1 MASSL
6 ALNAQPH
13 VLALPKSKGLAL
25 LNEVLGEAEDYID
38 QNGDDCN
45 CDNPRCVRA
54 VDSNGRAIPGGTFR
68 IPKGCPIYL
77 SCVSCPGAQTPHK
90 AHYEC
95 RDCRESGA
103 MAHFDKGRFD
113 CVACIATSTRKNTIA
128 SEWLNRPVRDER
140 REAINDRTHEAAAT
154 IALRCQ
160 EIAAAADAE
169 GIDQAERGGRAAR
182 AEAMHHVRNQE
193 DRHEGESL
201 EAFIARKRQLEEER
215 TQAQRALERERLAAG
230 RPENV
235 PDDDPDLPPLPEGP
249 EGAAAAARI
258 EAAKQSLDAKVAALD
273 ECRAQVTRARTR
285 AIAAQEAAEQAA
297 SNAAA
302 QVEALEDPPS
312 AAELAAQAAREAAKE
327 TKRQKDRE
335 RRERD
340 RNARESAAAR
350 QEEQSRRGNEAI
362 RRVAQLE
369 LDVAAA
375 NGKATMADERLA
387 EAELALQAATAEKNS
402 VADAVA
408 DYFEGLGGE
417 EPDADDLVE
426 ALNMAMGAAAQRARR
441 AAAAAAAAAPPPPPL
456 PEEEEQ
462 GEESVA
468 DSATDSEDEEDVPPP
483 PGKRRKVAE
492 ASSDEEE

>member
-25 LNEVLGEAEDYID
+25 LNDVLGEAEAYID
-38 QNGDDCN
+38 ENGEDCH
-45 CDNPRCVRA
+45 CDNPHCVRA
-54 VDSNGRAIPGGTFR
+54 VDSNGRAIPGATFR

-77 SCVSCPGAQTPHK
+77 SCVSCPGAHGSHK
-90 AHYEC
+90 AHFEC
-95 RDCRESGA
+95 GDCREAGA
-103 MAHFDKGRFD
+103 MARFHKGRYD
-113 CVACIATSTRKNTIA
+113 CVACIASSTRSKPVA

-160 EIAAAADAE
+160 EIAAAADAA
-169 GIDQAERGGRAAR
+169 GIDEAEAGGRAAR

-201 EAFIARKRQLEEER
+201 EAFIARKRRLEEER
-215 TQAQRALERERLAAG
+215 TQAQRALARERLAVG

-249 EGAAAAARI
+249 EGVAAAARI

-312 AAELAAQAAREAAKE
+312 EAELAARAAREAAKE

-335 RRERD
+335 RRERE
-340 RNARESAAAR
+340 RIKRESAAAR
-350 QEEQSRRGNEAI
+350 QEEESRRGNEAI

-369 LDVAAA
+369 LAVAAA
-375 NGKATMADERLA
+375 NGKAAMADERRA
-387 EAELALQAATAEKNS
+387 EAELALKAATAEKNA

-408 DYFEGLGGE
+408 GYFDGLGDE

-441 AAAAAAAAAPPPPPL
+441 DAAAAAAAAPAA
-456 PEEEEQ
+456 EEEEEE

-468 DSATDSEDEEDVPPP
+468 DSASESEDEEDAPPP
-483 PGKRRKVAE
+483 PGKRRKVAAA
-492 ASSDEEE
+492 ASCDEEE